1 MREDLARNE
10 GREVGR
16 SQELQSLGS
25 VEFILR
31 MIGNHWRVYVREWND
46 WVCFL
51 KITLA
56 AVNVGCKGGWE
67 LGR

>member
-1 MREDLARNE
+1 MVDSLQGVREDLTRNE

-31 MIGNHWRVYVREWND
+31 MMGSHWRVYVRE
-46 WVCFL
+46 
-51 KITLA
+51 
-56 AVNVGCKGGWE
+56 
-67 LGR
+67 